1 MEVRRKPAS
10 RATLV
15 ALATILVVLGLV
27 LFQPDL
33 GGPRIPSARL
43 AAGSQVTPA
52 AHWVPIGPVGD
63 RSSRAG
69 GFVRPASGVT
79 PLEEADRGLENPPE
93 NVLPIAPHPC
103 FGGLGSACVSGW
115 LESIDHARSLEGV
128 APMELPSNFTS
139 LPPFA
144 QTFVLVN
151 LERTA
156 RGVPPMVALVS
167 PLDAAAQGGANRDT
181 DPSLAGLG
189 ASASIWSGGHASS
202 LGALYDWMYDDGP
215 GSSNVD
221 CPPSGGGGCWG
232 HRDAILGSY
241 DGCAGLCFMGSGY
254 NPSSFGPGSWA
265 AVFTTGDR
273 YSASQVVMTWQ
284 AEEAF
289 LPACELRGDSC

>member
-1 MEVRRKPAS
+1 LSELAARREPTSQA
-10 RATLV
+10 RLV
-15 ALATILVVLGLV
+15 ALATVLVVLGLV

-33 GGPRIPSARL
+33 GAAPSLRSRV
-43 AAGSQVTPA
+43 GSGVRPA
-52 AHWVPIGPVGD
+52 AHWVPIRPSGT
-63 RSSRAG
+63 RR
-69 GFVRPASGVT
+69 GFVSRSGGEA
-79 PLEEADRGLENPPE
+79 PLEESGFGLANPPE

-103 FGGLGSACVSGW
+103 GGGLSPACVSGW
-115 LESIDHARSLEGV
+115 LKSIDHARSLEGV
-128 APMELPSNFTS
+128 GPMELPSNFSS

-167 PLDAAAQGGANRDT
+167 PLDATAQGGADRNT

-232 HRDAILGSY
+232 HRDAILGGY
-241 DGCAGLCFMGSGY
+241 GGCRGLCFMGSGW
-254 NPSSFGPGSWA
+254 NPSSFRPGSWA
-265 AVFTTGDR
+265 AVFATGDHYVAR
-273 YSASQVVMTWQ
+273 QVVMTWQ

-289 LPACELRGDSC
+289 LPACEQRGDSC